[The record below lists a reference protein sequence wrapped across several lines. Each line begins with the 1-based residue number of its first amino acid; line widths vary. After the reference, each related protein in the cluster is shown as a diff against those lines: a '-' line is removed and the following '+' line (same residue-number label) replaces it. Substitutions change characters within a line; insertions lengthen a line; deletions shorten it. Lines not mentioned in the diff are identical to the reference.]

1 MPGGACGLPTTR
13 FDHSLGRGTPV
24 AAGSANAATAGFT
37 LLEMVVVLS
46 ILGLVT
52 ALTAPAMLRGI
63 DSWQRKAQFD
73 ALVEQVRGLPARA
86 RLDGRALRIDDA
98 LLASDATPLK
108 AEAGWELV
116 VVTPWTVR
124 PNGVCDPGALDIGS
138 VGGRTSRVRV
148 DAPFC
153 EPVLAEELAP

>member
-1 MPGGACGLPTTR
+1 MPGGHRAR
-13 FDHSLGRGTPV
+13 
-24 AAGSANAATAGFT
+24 GFT

-52 ALTAPAMLRGI
+52 ALTAPALLRGI

-73 ALVEQVRGLPARA
+73 ALVEQIRGLPARA
-86 RLDGRALRIDDA
+86 RMDGRALRVDDA
-98 LLASDATPLK
+98 LLASDSTPL
-108 AEAGWELV
+108 ALEPGWTLD

-124 PNGVCDPGALDIGS
+124 PNGVCDAGALDIGQG
-138 VGGRTSRVRV
+138 GGRSSRVRV

-153 EPVLAEELAP
+153 EPVLADEATP

>member
-1 MPGGACGLPTTR
+1 MSGGTR
-13 FDHSLGRGTPV
+13 
-24 AAGSANAATAGFT
+24 GFT
-37 LLEMVVVLS
+37 LLEMVVVLA

-73 ALVEQVRGLPARA
+73 ALVEQIRGLPARA
-86 RLDGRALRIDDA
+86 RLDGRALRIDKD

-108 AEAGWELV
+108 ADPGWELV

-124 PNGVCDPGALDIGS
+124 PNGLCDSGALDIGS
-138 VGGRTSRVRV
+138 AGGRTSRVRV
-148 DAPFC
+148 EAPFC
-153 EPVLAEELAP
+153 EPVLDEEPAP